1 MAEEL
6 FPLNASELP
15 LSSFHVGAFRGLRD
29 VELDHLGGINL
40 LVGGGNSGK
49 TSVLEALHCFA
60 NPIDIGAWA
69 AMVRSREVRANA
81 FMSAS
86 PIFDYLRWLF
96 PHNAALDDVSDTHLP
111 IRIHGSGAVY
121 VESMQASCEFV
132 KALRPVPRNPF
143 DEDDDES
150 SDESDE
156 EQERLVEDEGWRFD
170 LSAEVA
176 GELLPQTHSHTY
188 WQRTRYEIPQPSGVG
203 FRSILLPPY
212 AHRNQPMQARG
223 LSQAVEDDQKEQVED
238 LLRNLDPNIL
248 GVEIITDKRG
258 IRPLVALRHRE
269 AGLAPISVFGDGIRR
284 ALMIALAVN
293 QNRGGIILVD
303 EIEAALHVSALNKF
317 FPWLERSCKLNS
329 VQLFATTHSLE
340 AIGAISG
347 CADPDNLS
355 AYHLGSGGERSV
367 KRYTGG
373 MLKRLVHERGLDI
386 R

>member
-1 MAEEL
+1 
-6 FPLNASELP
+6 
-15 LSSFHVGAFRGLRD
+15 LRD
-29 VELDHLGGINL
+29 VELDHLSSINL

-69 AMVRSREVRANA
+69 AMVRSREIRANA
-81 FMSAS
+81 LLSGS

-96 PHNAALDDVSDTHLP
+96 PHDASVDDASEAHLP
-111 IRIHGSGAVY
+111 IQLNGTGAAPI
-121 VESMQASCEFV
+121 ESARATCEFV
-132 KALRPVPRNPF
+132 KALRPAPSSPF
-143 DEDDDES
+143 DDDE
-150 SDESDE
+150 DEAADE
-156 EQERLVEDEGWRFD
+156 AVEEERLIEDEGWRFD
-170 LSAEVA
+170 LSVKLV
-176 GELLPQTHSHTY
+176 GELLPHSRPYTY
-188 WQRTRYEIPQPSGVG
+188 WQRTQYEAPRPSGIG
-203 FRSILLPPY
+203 FRSTLLPPY
-212 AHRNQPMQARG
+212 AHRNQPMQVRG
-223 LSQAVEDDQKEQVED
+223 VSQAVEDDQKEIVEE

-248 GVEIITDKRG
+248 GIEIITDRRG
-258 IRPLVALRHRE
+258 VRPLVALRHRE

-303 EIEAALHVSALNKF
+303 EIEAALHVSALSTF
-317 FPWLERSCKLNS
+317 FPWLERACVQNS

-340 AIGAISG
+340 AIDAISG
-347 CADPDNLS
+347 CANSEQLS
-355 AYHLGSGGERSV
+355 AYHLGSTNEAKV